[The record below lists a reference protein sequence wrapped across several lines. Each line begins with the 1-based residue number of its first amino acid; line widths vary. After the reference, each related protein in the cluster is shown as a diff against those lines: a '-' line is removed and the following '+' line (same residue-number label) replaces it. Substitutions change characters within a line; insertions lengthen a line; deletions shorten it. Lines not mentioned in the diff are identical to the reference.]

1 MKSPIIM
8 RVFVIFTLC
17 RLLVEAEPSAKF
29 LKEYKKLASFVIDTL
44 TEEQAQDYHDCTKNG
59 FKDIGTMHPSCTRTM
74 FSFYGSPERRRCHS
88 ELFKSVY
95 NVESWKD
102 MEVQCTGDHEFRQSN
117 VYYNNLDILARS
129 KFSVDP
135 ALNAQFDT
143 LCAEFETRR
152 VKQQDTVG
160 RDEFDTPRAEFEK
173 VSIPISLMLVAA
185 AIALIAICVIMKK
198 HLTR

>member
-29 LKEYKKLASFVIDTL
+29 LKEYKKLESFVIDTL

-74 FSFYGSPERRRCHS
+74 FKFFNTPRKHCHS

-102 MEVQCTGDHEFRQSN
+102 MEVQCTVDHELPRSN
-117 VYYNNLDILARS
+117 RYYKSLRNLALS
-129 KFSVDP
+129 KFS
-135 ALNAQFDT
+135 T
-143 LCAEFETRR
+143 
-152 VKQQDTVG
+152 DTVG
-160 RDEFDTPRAEFEK
+160 RDEFDTSRAEFKK

>member
-29 LKEYKKLASFVIDTL
+29 LKEYKKLESFVIDTL

-74 FSFYGSPERRRCHS
+74 FKFFNTPRKHCHS

-95 NVESWKD
+95 NVESWEK
-102 MEVQCTGDHEFRQSN
+102 MTVPCTDDHDFRGFN
-117 VYYNNLDILARS
+117 DYYNNLANLALR
-129 KFSVDP
+129 KFSI
-135 ALNAQFDT
+135 
-143 LCAEFETRR
+143 
-152 VKQQDTVG
+152 DTVD
-160 RDEFDTPRAEFEK
+160 RDEFDTPRAEFETSLVK
-173 VSIPISLMLVAA
+173 PQVSIPISLMLVAA

>member
-29 LKEYKKLASFVIDTL
+29 LKEYKKLESFVIDTL
-44 TEEQAQDYHDCTKNG
+44 TEEQAQAYHDCTKNG
-59 FKDIGTMHPSCTRTM
+59 FKDIGTMQPSCTRTM
-74 FSFYGSPERRRCHS
+74 FSFYGYPKKRRCHS

-102 MEVQCTGDHEFRQSN
+102 MEVQCTVDHELPRSN

-143 LCAEFETRR
+143 FSAEFDTFRAEFETSL
-152 VKQQDTVG
+152 VKPQ
-160 RDEFDTPRAEFEK
+160 

-185 AIALIAICVIMKK
+185 AIALIAICVIMKN